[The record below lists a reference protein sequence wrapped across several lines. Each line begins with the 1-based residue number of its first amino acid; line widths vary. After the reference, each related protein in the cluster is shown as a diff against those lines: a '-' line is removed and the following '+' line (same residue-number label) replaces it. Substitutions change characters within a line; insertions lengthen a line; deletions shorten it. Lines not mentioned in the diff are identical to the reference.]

1 MFWYL
6 GCFIVGLIAGAV
18 LVWIYKS
25 RIAAKVDEVREDL
38 GDKIKGG

>member
-1 MFWYL
+1 MWYVISFVA
-6 GCFIVGLIAGAV
+6 GVIVGGI

-25 RIAAKVDEVREDL
+25 RIAAKVDEVREDI